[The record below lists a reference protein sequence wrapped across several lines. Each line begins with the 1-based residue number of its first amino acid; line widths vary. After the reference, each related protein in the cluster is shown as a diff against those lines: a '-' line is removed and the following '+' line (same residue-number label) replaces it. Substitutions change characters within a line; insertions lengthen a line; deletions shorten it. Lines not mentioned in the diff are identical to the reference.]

1 MNAKRTN
8 LAEAVG
14 KLSQPHKIT
23 PTQPRSRSGL
33 KTVAGYFDPEMSK
46 RLKILAVE
54 QERTIQDLLGE
65 SLNDLFK
72 KYGKPVGTR

>member
-1 MNAKRTN
+1 MTARKTN
-8 LAEAVG
+8 LAEAVS
-14 KLSQPHKIT
+14 KLNQPHKIT

-54 QERTIQDLLGE
+54 QDRTLQDLLGE
-65 SLNDLFK
+65 ALQDLFK
-72 KYGKPVGTR
+72 KYDKGR

>member
-1 MNAKRTN
+1 MTTRKTN
-8 LAEAVG
+8 LAEAVS
-14 KLSQPHKIT
+14 KLNQPHKIT

-54 QERTIQDLLGE
+54 QDRTLQDLLGE
-65 SLNDLFK
+65 ALQDLFK
-72 KYGKPVGTR
+72 KYDKGR